1 MTPSPDDA
9 DVSAMCRLRGGDD
22 LALNEIMGRWQRRV
36 VAFLLRY
43 TGNEAT
49 AVDLAQETFVRV
61 YQNRERYESRA
72 AFSTWLFAIATN
84 QARQHFRWQKR
95 HPTFS
100 LDAELEDPEGK
111 STNSQLSADCDDP
124 RDAAL
129 REEKARLVRACVLAL
144 PHDLREAVIL
154 SEYEEFSHQE
164 IARIAGCTAKA
175 VETRLYRARAILRE
189 KLARFLR

>member
-9 DVSAMCRLRGGDD
+9 DIAAMRRLRDGDD
-22 LALNEIMGRWQRRV
+22 SALNEIMDRWQRRV
-36 VAFLLRY
+36 TAFILRY

-61 YQNRERYESRA
+61 YQNRERYEARA
-72 AFSTWLFAIATN
+72 AFSTWLFAIAAN
-84 QARQHFRWQKR
+84 QARQYYRWQKR
-95 HPTFS
+95 HSVFS
-100 LDAELEDPEGK
+100 LDAELENSEGK
-111 STNSQLSADCDDP
+111 STIAQLPADCDDP
-124 RDAAL
+124 RKAAL
-129 REEKARLVRACVLAL
+129 RDEKARLVREFVLAL
-144 PHDLREAVIL
+144 PGDLREAVIL

-164 IARIAGCTAKA
+164 IAGIAGCTAKA